1 MQSVHICLAALLRS
15 GRCRGPGKPSERE
28 GCFAPH
34 NFESFPVPRPD
45 LKNVPPKTGQ
55 TAFKYPV
62 QVSDT
67 TFATMVL
74 VEERLISKSKS
85 TDLDCLC
92 QPLSVCERLQLDS
105 R

>member
-45 LKNVPPKTGQ
+45 LKNVPPKTCQ

-74 VEERLISKSKS
+74 VEERFTPKNMP
-85 TDLDCLC
+85 DCFQVPSAGLRHD
-92 QPLSVCERLQLDS
+92 VRYDGTG
-105 R
+105 